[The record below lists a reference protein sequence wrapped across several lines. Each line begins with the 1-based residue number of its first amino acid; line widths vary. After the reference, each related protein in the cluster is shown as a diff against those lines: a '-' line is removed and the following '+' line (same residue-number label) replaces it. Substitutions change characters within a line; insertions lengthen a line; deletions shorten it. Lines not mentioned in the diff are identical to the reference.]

1 MNLPDNLPD
10 NDPELDAYLSE
21 IYENGMNKGLEVG
34 VKKGLKRGIA
44 LEQENFD
51 KQFTITAGKLIK
63 AGVDLKIIS
72 DSTGFSLE
80 DLKVI
85 ESEL

>member
-1 MNLPDNLPD
+1 MKLPE
-10 NDPELDAYLSE
+10 NDPELDQYLSE
-21 IYENGMNKGLEVG
+21 IFQKGMKKGLEVG

-51 KQFTITAGKLIK
+51 KQFTLTAGNLIK

-72 DSTGFSLE
+72 QCTGYTLK
-80 DLKVI
+80 DLTEI
-85 ESEL
+85 EKDLQK

>member
-1 MNLPDNLPD
+1 MNLPG
-10 NDPELDAYLSE
+10 NDPELDKYLSE

-34 VKKGLKRGIA
+34 VKKGLARGIA
-44 LEQENFD
+44 LEKENFD

-72 DSTGFSLE
+72 ESTGFSME
-80 DLKVI
+80 DLKEI
-85 ESEL
+85 NNDLE